1 MDTWLFVYMLLA
13 VVLAISVIGIN
24 FIGIWHLL
32 NGLTT
37 KVGQKSLGEIFPRY
51 LTIQEHKCLELQDTW
66 GLDVAAFLIWLV
78 YLHVSIL
85 CSAPQVLGLA
95 DLVYPVE
102 IFYQRLIQ
110 LFRKR

>member
-13 VVLAISVIGIN
+13 VVLAISVTGIN

-51 LTIQEHKCLELQDTW
+51 LTIQYRSINVWDYKRLGVW
-66 GLDVAAFLIWLV
+66 MWL
-78 YLHVSIL
+78 
-85 CSAPQVLGLA
+85 
-95 DLVYPVE
+95 
-102 IFYQRLIQ
+102 
-110 LFRKR
+110 LF